1 MPAAY
6 SVPQAPVDD
15 ASVDGV
21 DREIALVSHIVCICG
36 TLGGSILKVSKE
48 IPGRNQDTGSGITAG
63 S

>member
-21 DREIALVSHIVCICG
+21 DCEIALVSHIICAGNALIG
-36 TLGGSILKVSKE
+36 TLRSCS
-48 IPGRNQDTGSGITAG
+48 
-63 S
+63 